1 MGESKDYIQ
10 LPPLRKDSPTELVEI
25 IWEYLKLPKDSRVK
39 IVSMLEDIQDRAGKT
54 DFQIPKLYEIVPKE
68 EIAEFERTMQKIISE
83 IISEASSIA
92 CWVYVEKYIQK
103 KTLAEML
110 MERKNVNEYIFA
122 IDALFENLMGPVIDY
137 DRI

>member
-1 MGESKDYIQ
+1 MSESKDYIQ

-25 IWEYLKLPKDSRVK
+25 IWEYLKLPKDSREK
-39 IVSMLEDIQDRAGKT
+39 IVSILDDIQDRAGKT

-68 EIAEFERTMQKIISE
+68 EIVEFERTMQKIISE

-110 MERKNVNEYIFA
+110 VERKNVNEYIFV
-122 IDALFENLMGPVIDY
+122 IDALFENLIGPVTNY

>member
-1 MGESKDYIQ
+1 MSESKDYIQ

-25 IWEYLKLPKDSRVK
+25 IWEYLKLPKDSREK
-39 IVSMLEDIQDRAGKT
+39 IVSMLDDIQDRAGKT

-68 EIAEFERTMQKIISE
+68 EIVEFERTMQKIISE

-110 MERKNVNEYIFA
+110 VERKNVNEYIFV
-122 IDALFENLMGPVIDY
+122 IDALFENLIGPVTNY